1 MHDLFCKK
9 ISIGIVCFLC
19 FSVLTVNAQINR
31 KSNRN
36 YLDFQ
41 SKDYYFGLSLG
52 TNSSGYKI
60 NQSQFFI
67 NNDSIRIAEGANGPG
82 FNIHFILNVKI
93 GEYFDFRIMP
103 GFSFAERN
111 LEFTSVNDAS
121 AMRLR
126 NFESVFADAPFLLRF
141 KSAPYKDKRAYVVAG
156 MKYSYDVQSNSQT
169 RQANSLIKIS
179 PHDFNLEVGAGLQ
192 FFFPYF
198 IFSPEIKYSRGLSN
212 ILIYDNNLIESR
224 VIEQLRS
231 SIFTISF
238 HFEG

>member
-9 ISIGIVCFLC
+9 IILLVFTALIAVTSI
-19 FSVLTVNAQINR
+19 SAQLNR

-41 SKDYYFGLSLG
+41 NKPYYFGLSLG

-60 NQSQFFI
+60 SQSQFFI
-67 NNDSIRIAEGANGPG
+67 NNDSISVAEGNKGPG
-82 FNIHFILNVKI
+82 FDIHFILNVKI

-111 LEFTSVNDAS
+111 LEFTSANDATIVNNRS
-121 AMRLR
+121 
-126 NFESVFADAPFLLRF
+126 FESVFADAPFLLRF
-141 KSAPYKDKRAYVVAG
+141 KSAPYRDKRAYVVAG
-156 MKYSYDVQSNSQT
+156 MKYSFDVQSNSKS
-169 RQANSLIKIS
+169 RQSNSLVKIS
-179 PHDFNLEVGAGLQ
+179 PHDFNLEIGAGLQ

-198 IFSPEIKYSRGLSN
+198 IFSPEIKYSRGINN
-212 ILIYDNNLIESR
+212 ILIYDNNLNESR